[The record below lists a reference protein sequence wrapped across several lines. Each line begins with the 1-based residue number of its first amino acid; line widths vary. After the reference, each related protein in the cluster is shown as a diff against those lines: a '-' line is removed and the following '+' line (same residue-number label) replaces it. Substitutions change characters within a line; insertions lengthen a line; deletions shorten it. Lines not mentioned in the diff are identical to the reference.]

1 MRRKVLLIMML
12 MMVALTGF
20 SQSRRD
26 IFRYANHKSLAFG
39 FGYKQFG
46 TGFGGTDKYINNPAM
61 NVNVTVYGIYADFD
75 FYNKD
80 KRDGF
85 RDQEHGYAFHVGY
98 QFPVTKR
105 IRIVPQIG
113 YVHGKIFRP

>member
-26 IFRYANHKSLAFG
+26 IFRYANHKSFAFG

-61 NVNVTVYGIYADFD
+61 NVNVSFE
-75 FYNKD
+75 K
-80 KRDGF
+80 
-85 RDQEHGYAFHVGY
+85 
-98 QFPVTKR
+98 
-105 IRIVPQIG
+105 
-113 YVHGKIFRP
+113 